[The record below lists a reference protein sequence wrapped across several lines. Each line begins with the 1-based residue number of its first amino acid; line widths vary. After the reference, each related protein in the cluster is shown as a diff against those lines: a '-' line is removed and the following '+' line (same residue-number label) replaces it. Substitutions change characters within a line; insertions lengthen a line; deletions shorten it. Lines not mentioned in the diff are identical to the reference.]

1 MPGELE
7 FDDDT
12 FMCVDEVSLAESY
25 QPVTDEYISF
35 GDHDYSTHLKK
46 GETFNLTTF
55 LRLCLNSAQEVS
67 RYNDYYFSDFLNPE
81 LTYTFSLQG
90 ESLPSL
96 YQYRTVP
103 LGNKLLKVPV
113 DLSELVFPSEI
124 PSDFLHI
131 FFSTDTNSVWWP
143 IINVKIQ
150 KGIKYTLTQLLYR
163 FVETILAKTQLSF
176 LSGDAEY
183 NKEVEYLNNP
193 DNTIEDMI
201 IEFRQRIAKSSELIK
216 RFINKFIGI
225 VNSVRIQMEIDR
237 GVDETDYIIRKYL
250 FIYCGLVWDTGL
262 QESRSCILC
271 VVPSEP
277 RNFIFIN
284 NPNYLKVR
292 DKKVRAVTIAI
303 LDERSKPFRFR
314 PSIIPNYISIRFAKL
329 MR

>member
-1 MPGELE
+1 MAGELE

-25 QPVTDEYISF
+25 QPIADEYISF
-35 GDHDYSTHLKK
+35 GDHDYSKHLK
-46 GETFNLTTF
+46 GSEIFNLTTF
-55 LRLCLNSAQEVS
+55 LRLCLNNVQEVS

-81 LTYTFSLQG
+81 LTFTFSLQG

-96 YQYRTVP
+96 YQYRTIP
-103 LGNKLLKVPV
+103 LGDKLLKVPIN
-113 DLSELVFPSEI
+113 LSELVFPSEI

-131 FFSTDTNSVWWP
+131 FFSTDSSSVWWP

-150 KGIKYTLTQLLYR
+150 KGVQYTMTQLLYR

-176 LSGDAEY
+176 LSGDVEY
-183 NKEVEYLNNP
+183 NKEVEYLNNSE
-193 DNTIEDMI
+193 NTIEDMI
-201 IEFRQRIAKSSELIK
+201 VEIRQRIARSSDLIK
-216 RFINKFIGI
+216 RFINKFVET
-225 VNSVRIQMEIDR
+225 VNSIRIQMEIDR
-237 GVDETDYIIRKYL
+237 GVDEADFIARKYL
-250 FIYCGLVWDTGL
+250 FIYCGLVTDTGL

-277 RNFIFIN
+277 RKFIFIN

-303 LDERSKPFRFR
+303 LDERSRPFRFL
-314 PSIIPNYISIRFAKL
+314 PSIIPNYISLRFAKL
-329 MR
+329 IG